1 MSRVSVVA
9 GDPSATS
16 LTSLT
21 DNSGG
26 TASDTIAAQGAAYVQ
41 ATQQNTVASLAAKIN
56 AIITA
61 LRNVGITV

>member
-1 MSRVSVVA
+1 MSRVSVVP
-9 GDPSATS
+9 GDPAATS

-26 TASDTIAAQGAAYVQ
+26 TASDTIAVQ
-41 ATQQNTVASLAAKIN
+41 TGTYTQSTQQNTIASLAAKIN